1 MRVIIIGNSPIKSFK
16 NNYSPEEN
24 DYFITCDKGIKEL
37 RNYNPNLAIG
47 DFDSGGK
54 ILSKN
59 ANQTKVF
66 PAKKDQTDLELA
78 LMEVKNL
85 KNVSKIIIYDAGGA
99 RTDHYLINLKL
110 IAKYQKKYQKQIIL
124 INQKEVIKFLT
135 KGNYIIEND
144 NYQYLSIINFE
155 ETLITL
161 ENVEYPL
168 NNYLLTKENTLTS
181 SNKFLSSDAIIKI
194 HSGEVYLILTK

>member
-16 NNYSPEEN
+16 NNYLPEKD

-37 RNYNPNLAIG
+37 KNYNPNLAIG

-54 ILSKN
+54 ILAKN
-59 ANQTKVF
+59 ANQTKNF
-66 PAKKDQTDLELA
+66 PVKKDQTDLELA

-85 KNVSKIIIYDAGGA
+85 KNVSEIIIYDAGGA
-99 RTDHYLINLKL
+99 RTDHYLMNLKL
-110 IAKYQKKYQKQIIL
+110 IAKYQKKYQTQITL
-124 INQKEVIKFLT
+124 INQKEVIKLLT
-135 KGNYIIEND
+135 KGNNIIKND

-161 ENVEYPL
+161 EKVEYPL
-168 NNYLLTKENTLTS
+168 NNYLLTKDNTLTS
-181 SNKFLSSDAIIKI
+181 GNKFINDEAIIKI
-194 HSGEVYLILTK
+194 HSGEAYLILIK